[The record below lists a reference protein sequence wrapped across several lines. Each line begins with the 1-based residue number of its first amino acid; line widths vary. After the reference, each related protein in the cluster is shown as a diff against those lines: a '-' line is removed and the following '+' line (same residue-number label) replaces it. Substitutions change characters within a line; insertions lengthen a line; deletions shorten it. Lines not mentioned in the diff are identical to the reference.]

1 MEDIDDK
8 YPTDQRAKVTCGTS
22 KGRIVIEFYREWSP
36 KGYDRVVNLF
46 EMGFYDNSHFFRC
59 MHGFLVQF
67 GISYTEDE
75 EIKKYS
81 SKIIPDDPQLH
92 PPIKFEEGIISYA
105 GSGPNSRT
113 SQIFIAYGAIPSLG
127 RELWETPLGKITE
140 GMEYV
145 KEFYGGYGDNG
156 PKQWKLQQKGIQYIN
171 AEFPLLDH
179 FLLCSVKR
187 TGMDE
192 EEGIL
197 LDTNRADLPRPKEAI
212 IPQKQANEHKQLLRS
227 KELTDE
233 WMIQNADGVIT
244 ELHAHHQKIKIIP
257 AGVLFFSL
265 LFILFVIR
273 NRSKSSGKKE

>member
-1 MEDIDDK
+1 
-8 YPTDQRAKVTCGTS
+8 
-22 KGRIVIEFYREWSP
+22 
-36 KGYDRVVNLF
+36 
-46 EMGFYDNSHFFRC
+46 
-59 MHGFLVQF
+59 
-67 GISYTEDE
+67 
-75 EIKKYS
+75 
-81 SKIIPDDPQLH
+81 
-92 PPIKFEEGIISYA
+92 
-105 GSGPNSRT
+105 
-113 SQIFIAYGAIPSLG
+113 
-127 RELWETPLGKITE
+127 
-140 GMEYV
+140 MEYV

-192 EEGIL
+192 EEEEEEEEEGIL
-197 LDTNRADLPRPKEAI
+197 LDANRADLPRPKEAI
-212 IPQKQANEHKQLLRS
+212 IPQRQAKENKQLLRS

-265 LFILFVIR
+265 LFILFVI
-273 NRSKSSGKKE
+273 NKRSKSSGKKE